1 MKKPFDKLRARPILI
16 SGIQPSG
23 KLHVGNYLGALKNF
37 VELQNSGKFE
47 CYFFIADYH
56 ALTENPKPNEL
67 RERTKDLQIDFLA
80 AGLDPKK
87 STLFIQSQSPLV
99 QQLKLFLSPLVP
111 VSELL
116 RMTAFKEK
124 VLQALKPEDRE
135 KITKE
140 KFDEIAEGANYGL
153 VEYPV
158 LMAADIMLYD
168 AEFVPVGD
176 DQLQHLELARTLVRK
191 FNNKYGKTFIEPR
204 PLLTKA
210 PRVMSLSDLDK
221 KMSKSSPEGCLFL
234 DDAPEIIKKKIAR
247 AVTDSG
253 SEVKFNDVKKPGIA
267 NLMRIY
273 QGITDKAFADIES
286 EFRGRNYSQFK
297 ETVAE
302 VLIKEL
308 EPFRIKKSG
317 LMKNHKKVEAAFTA
331 GGKLA
336 RKRAD
341 QKMKLVKKAI
351 GIL

>member
-1 MKKPFDKLRARPILI
+1 M
-16 SGIQPSG
+16 
-23 KLHVGNYLGALKNF
+23 LKNS
-37 VELQNSGKFE
+37 VELQNSGKYQ

-56 ALTENPKPNEL
+56 ALTENPKPDEL
-67 RERTKDLQIDFLA
+67 RERTKGLQTDFLA

-168 AEFVPVGD
+168 AELVPVGD
-176 DQLQHLELARTLVRK
+176 DQLQHLEFTRMLVRK
-191 FNNKYGKTFIEPR
+191 FNNRYGKTFIEPK
-204 PLLTKA
+204 PILTKT
-210 PRVMSLSDLDK
+210 PRVMSLNDPEK
-221 KMSKSSPEGCLFL
+221 KMSKSMPEGCLFL
-234 DDAPEIIKKKIAR
+234 DDTPETIKKKIAR

-253 SEVKFNDVKKPGIA
+253 SEVKFDEKKKPGIA

-273 QGITDKAFADIES
+273 QGMTNKAFADIES
-286 EFRGRNYSQFK
+286 EFRGKSYSHFK
-297 ETVAE
+297 EMLSE
-302 VLIKEL
+302 ILIKEF
-308 EPFRIKKSG
+308 EPFRIKKTE
-317 LMKNHKKVEAAFTA
+317 LLKNQKRVEAAFATGA
-331 GGKLA
+331 KEA
-336 RKRAD
+336 RKHAE
-341 QKMKLVKKAI
+341 QKIEAVKKAI
-351 GIL
+351 GLNYS